1 MLHTVK
7 MMAGTN
13 PARIRPSTLTDA
25 MPAVASVK
33 MIMLCEVGMMAPT
46 SEAWV
51 VTLTA

>member
-1 MLHTVK
+1 MI
-7 MMAGTN
+7 AGTS
-13 PARIRPSTLTDA
+13 PARIRLNTLTEA
-25 MPAVASVK
+25 IPEVASVK